1 MDLKDVLIKCQGC
14 NFVKERAIIDQ
25 VLTLEELIS
34 LCEDLYCEVE
44 RLQEKLDDLE
54 EDLQENYIPKSKA
67 EQYGI
72 NDSDFI

>member
-1 MDLKDVLIKCQGC
+1 MDLKDILIKCQGC
-14 NFVKERAIIDQ
+14 NFVKEGAIIDQ